1 MRHLVNLIPLPRA
14 LAELVLIVGLFLA
27 AIVVSR
33 IAGRVAAW
41 LVSRRA
47 VHGEDA
53 PADAVARLQQRET
66 AASLTQTSVR
76 YLAFGLAL
84 VLSIIVL
91 SGVRH
96 ADTIAG
102 GAFIAIVVGFAVQ
115 RVLWDIIAGL
125 LMFFENW
132 FELGDMVSI
141 EPWGLQ
147 GVVEE
152 VSLRSVKLR
161 SVHGEIIH
169 VQNHQVLA
177 ARLIPHGLRELEIE
191 LFVSDLEAGERL
203 VERLGRIVPVGP
215 TQFIRAPQV
224 VETEKLDE
232 ELYRITAS
240 AAVAP
245 GREWLAEDL
254 LPKLARERTDGL
266 LVHGPVVTPID
277 EQAATRFA
285 RAVWLGRGRREPTA
299 HLQRLRNVERR
310 IRGPR
315 VGRGR

>member
-1 MRHLVNLIPLPRA
+1 MRHLVDLIPLPRA
-14 LAELVLIVGLFLA
+14 LAELVLIVGLFLL

-33 IAGRVAAW
+33 LAGLLAAW

-53 PADAVARLQQRET
+53 PADALARLQQRET

-91 SGVRH
+91 SGVEH

-102 GAFIAIVVGFAVQ
+102 GAFVAIVVGFAVQ

-132 FELGDMVSI
+132 FEAGALASI

-161 SVHGEIIH
+161 SVAGEIIH
-169 VQNHQVLA
+169 VQNSQVLA
-177 ARLIPHGLRELEIE
+177 TRLIPRGLREVEVE

-203 VERLGRIVPVGP
+203 VERLRRDVPGGATP
-215 TQFIRAPQV
+215 FLRAPQV
-224 VETEKLDE
+224 V
-232 ELYRITAS
+232 
-240 AAVAP
+240 
-245 GREWLAEDL
+245 G
-254 LPKLARERTDGL
+254 
-266 LVHGPVVTPID
+266 
-277 EQAATRFA
+277 
-285 RAVWLGRGRREPTA
+285 
-299 HLQRLRNVERR
+299 
-310 IRGPR
+310 
-315 VGRGR
+315 

>member
-1 MRHLVNLIPLPRA
+1 MRHLVDLIPLPRA
-14 LAELVLIVGLFLA
+14 LAELVLIVGLFLC

-33 IAGRVAAW
+33 IAGLLAAW

-102 GAFIAIVVGFAVQ
+102 GAFVAIVLGFAVQ
-115 RVLWDIIAGL
+115 RVLQDVLAGL
-125 LMFFENW
+125 FMFFENW
-132 FELGDMVSI
+132 FDVGDLVSI

-161 SVHGEIIH
+161 SVAGEVIH
-169 VQNHQVLA
+169 VQNSQVLA
-177 ARLIPHGLRELEIE
+177 ARLIPRGLREVEIE

-203 VERLGRIVPVGP
+203 VERLGRILPGGP
-215 TQFIRAPQV
+215 THLLRTPQGGGSGKV
-224 VETEKLDE
+224 DDG
-232 ELYRITAS
+232 LYRIT
-240 AAVAP
+240 
-245 GREWLAEDL
+245 
-254 LPKLARERTDGL
+254 
-266 LVHGPVVTPID
+266 
-277 EQAATRFA
+277 
-285 RAVWLGRGRREPTA
+285 
-299 HLQRLRNVERR
+299 
-310 IRGPR
+310 
-315 VGRGR
+315 

>member
-1 MRHLVNLIPLPRA
+1 VRHLVELIPLPRA
-14 LAELVLIVGLFLA
+14 LAELALIVGLFLA

-33 IAGRVAAW
+33 LAGLLAGW
-41 LVSRRA
+41 LVSRRH
-47 VHGEDA
+47 VEGDDA
-53 PADAVARLQQRET
+53 SADAVARLQQRET
-66 AASLTQTSVR
+66 AASLTQTTVR
-76 YLAFGLAL
+76 YLAFGLAFI
-84 VLSIIVL
+84 LSILVL
-91 SGVRH
+91 SGVRNV
-96 ADTIAG
+96 DTIAG
-102 GAFIAIVVGFAVQ
+102 GAFVAIVVGFAVQ
-115 RVLWDIIAGL
+115 RVLWDVLTGL

-132 FELGDMVSI
+132 FEVGDMISV

-191 LFVSDLEAGERL
+191 LFVSDLDAGERL

-215 TQFIRAPQV
+215 THFIRAPHV
-224 VETEKLDE
+224 VETEKLDD

-254 LPKLARERTDGL
+254 LPTLARERTDGL
-266 LVHGPVVTPID
+266 LIHGPVVTPID
-277 EQAATRFA
+277 EQAASRFA
-285 RAVWLGRGRREPTA
+285 RAVWLGRGRREPSQP
-299 HLQRLRNVERR
+299 LRRLRAMERR
-310 IRGPR
+310 LRR
-315 VGRGR
+315 R

>member
-1 MRHLVNLIPLPRA
+1 MRHLVDLIPLPRA
-14 LAELVLIVGLFLA
+14 LAELVLIVGLFLC

-33 IAGRVAAW
+33 IAGLVAAW
-41 LVSRRA
+41 LVSRRP
-47 VHGEDA
+47 VQEDA

-91 SGVRH
+91 SGVKH

-132 FELGDMVSI
+132 FEVGDLVSI

-161 SVHGEIIH
+161 SVHGEVIR

-177 ARLIPHGLRELEIE
+177 TRLIPRARRDLEIE

-215 TQFIRAPQV
+215 THFIRTPQV
-224 VETEKLDE
+224 VETEQLDDD
-232 ELYRITAS
+232 LFRITAE

-277 EQAATRFA
+277 EQAANRFA
-285 RAVWLGRGRREPTA
+285 RAVWLGRGQRDPTEPLA
-299 HLQRLRNVERR
+299 RLRAVERR
-310 IRGPR
+310 LRRRG
-315 VGRGR
+315 